1 MSQDVV
7 IFFLLKVELLRWLQD
22 DSLEKRQEN
31 FSTKPNNPKI
41 LSLGSVASK
50 RSALLTMSSRLG
62 DGVPLEVDPFKLVK
76 IHSILSRGKLSGW

>member
-1 MSQDVV
+1 
-7 IFFLLKVELLRWLQD
+7 VELLRWLQD

-62 DGVPLEVDPFKLVK
+62 DGVPLEVDPFKLVE
-76 IHSILSRGKLSGW
+76 IHSIFIAWEAIRLVM